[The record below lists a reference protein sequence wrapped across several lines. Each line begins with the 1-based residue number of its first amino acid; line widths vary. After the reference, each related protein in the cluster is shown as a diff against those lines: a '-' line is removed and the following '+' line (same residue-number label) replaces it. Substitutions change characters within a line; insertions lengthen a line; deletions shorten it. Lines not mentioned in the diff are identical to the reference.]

1 MYGKRT
7 YLSIF
12 FRTVIFAVCLMSVQ
26 SLQAAKTFAV
36 PIPSPTSSSNTA
48 SSNAGGW
55 FSILSSNLEGEYLVI
70 RYTVRYPGMVKV
82 KMFSETEQLM
92 WRSQYVN
99 NKEGEHKIVLRAKYL
114 DPGSVY
120 TFEFDYKNHKERF
133 KVPI

>member
-7 YLSIF
+7 YLSILI
-12 FRTVIFAVCLMSVQ
+12 RTAVIAVCMNCFQ
-26 SLQAAKTFAV
+26 SLQAGITFAV
-36 PIPSPTSSSNTA
+36 PSPAPNTSPYTSSSN
-48 SSNAGGW
+48 AGTW

-82 KMFSETEQLM
+82 KMFSENQQLM

-99 NKEGEHKIVLRAKYL
+99 SKEGEHKIVLRAKYL

-120 TFEFDYKNHKERF
+120 TFEFDYKNHKEQF